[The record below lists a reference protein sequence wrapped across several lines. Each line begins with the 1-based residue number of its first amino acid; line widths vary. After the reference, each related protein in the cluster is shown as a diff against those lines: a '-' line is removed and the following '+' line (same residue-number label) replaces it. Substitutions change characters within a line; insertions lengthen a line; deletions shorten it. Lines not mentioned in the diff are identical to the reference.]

1 MPTIVSTAD
10 RLDLVAVTGTWRW
23 ETFFK
28 EKLTQEQALQLEE
41 DCAKNGVLM
50 PTVLVLLN
58 EVQPVGMIALCLDDL
73 DDRPE
78 INPWLAGL
86 YVDPPYRGRGYAAHL
101 IRELEAFALR
111 AGITQLSLYTS
122 GAVGLY
128 RKAGWSEI
136 ETFMKGGQEY
146 VIMQKQLALR

>member
-1 MPTIVSTAD
+1 MLNIVSTAD
-10 RLDLVAVTGTWRW
+10 RRDLVSVTGTWRW
-23 ETFFK
+23 EAFFK
-28 EKLTQEQALQLEE
+28 EELTQEQALQLED
-41 DCAKNGVLM
+41 DCARNGELM

-58 EVQPVGMIALCLDDL
+58 DMQPAGMIALCLDDL

-78 INPWLAGL
+78 LNPWLAGL
-86 YVDPPYRGRGYAAHL
+86 YVDPLYRGRGYAAHL

-128 RKAGWSEI
+128 RKAGWSEV
-136 ETFMKGGQEY
+136 ESFMKDGQEY
-146 VIMQKQLALR
+146 AIMQKQLALR